1 MRQAYISPDMT
12 FVRLKHRDII
22 TDSPQTLSVFFDEEH
37 AANSASEIGAAD
49 RYRDWE

>member
-1 MRQAYISPDMT
+1 MKQEYNTPDMT

-22 TDSPQTLSVFFDEEH
+22 TDSPQETVSMDF
-37 AANSASEIGAAD
+37 NASTSDWQAIGAAD

>member
-1 MRQAYISPDMT
+1 MKQEYNTPDMT

-37 AANSASEIGAAD
+37 AAKYASEIGAAD